1 MNLHGGSNAGVGG
14 LGHTTSCEILSRRG
28 GCEYGVVAKAAMG
41 AALWAAEPSEYIE
54 CICLTCCK
62 FSAVSQVADPPA

>member
-1 MNLHGGSNAGVGG
+1 
-14 LGHTTSCEILSRRG
+14 
-28 GCEYGVVAKAAMG
+28 MG
-41 AALWAAEPSEYIE
+41 TGLWAAEPSEYIE